1 MLTTDTEVSSHD
13 PSEWTGLAAFFA
25 HSFARASI
33 QPIDLHD
40 QMKLKTAFLMGIQL
54 GLVLTSDVEILV
66 LYTDICI
73 SLRAPKDKNLA
84 EMGTPR
90 ILNKLKQ
97 KQKSIGLTNAAEV

>member
-33 QPIDLHD
+33 QPIDLHE
-40 QMKLKTAFLMGIQL
+40 LKTAFLMGIQL